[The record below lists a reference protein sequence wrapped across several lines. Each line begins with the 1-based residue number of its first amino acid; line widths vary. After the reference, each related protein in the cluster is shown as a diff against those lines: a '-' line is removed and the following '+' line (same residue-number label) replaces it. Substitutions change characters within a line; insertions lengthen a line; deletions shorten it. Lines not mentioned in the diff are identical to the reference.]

1 MWSEHRFEVVKTF
14 LHFGLAIVLG
24 VSAYIWNETIADIR
38 QDVAENRRL
47 VASLAERIRV
57 IEIAAEGNRAFILGI
72 TERLTRVENSNTQQW
87 QRLNGRH

>member
-1 MWSEHRFEVVKTF
+1 MWTEHRFEVAKTL

-24 VSAYIWNETIADIR
+24 VSAYIWNETVGDIR

-47 VASLAERIRV
+47 VASLAERVRV

-72 TERLTRVENSNTQQW
+72 TERLSRVENANNQQW